1 MYRDYTHLS
10 DYGRLLV
17 AYQWYAQ
24 LMGLEKIE
32 TVKVDALPANL
43 HQDKSMYPAMPDY
56 TNTQEMKEEAG
67 QLLEENAD
75 LEQKIENADSVQGV
89 MDYAESELDYVDPDT
104 TFYEPQASEDN

>member
-1 MYRDYTHLS
+1 MAEDKKPLRNVQIKIRRSKPITKIAVIVAIVLFTVA
-10 DYGRLLV
+10 LLTLRWV
-17 AYQWYAQ
+17 QWD
-24 LMGLEKIE
+24 IE
-32 TVKVDALPANL
+32 
-43 HQDKSMYPAMPDY
+43 Q
-56 TNTQEMKEEAG
+56 NTQEMKEEAG